1 MAPWSVEATLARN
14 VSGRPFHGSVRA
26 SLIPADPLALA
37 LGRPNREQV
46 ITTRQSLATT
56 LQALELTNG
65 ETLARLLK
73 RGSER
78 LVASHPDGRS
88 LAQRVFRQGLSRPPS
103 RQELALTLELVG
115 EKTPRSEGVEDL
127 LWSLALLPEFQLT
140 H

>member
-1 MAPWSVEATLARN
+1 MSPWNVESTLARN
-14 VSGRPFHGSVRA
+14 VSGRQVHGAVRA

-65 ETLARLLK
+65 ESLAKLLK
-73 RGSER
+73 RGSEK
-78 LVASHPDGRS
+78 LLAAHPDGRS
-88 LAQRVFRQGLSRPPS
+88 LAEQVFRQGLSRPPT
-103 RQELALTLELVG
+103 REELALTLELVG
-115 EKTPRSEGVEDL
+115 QKPNAEGVEDL

-140 H
+140 Y